1 MERSLR
7 QVDGINVDEHAGQ
20 RRAWQYRQWVYSG
33 LFLMIGPN
41 LRRALMPSSPI
52 VRYCWV
58 FQERIRVY
66 TKVLVDN
73 RLGTLEQQY
82 REAFTSWLRDVTLDG
97 A

>member
-20 RRAWQYRQWVYSG
+20 RRAWQYKWVLLWFVSHDWSKFTQSADA
-33 LFLMIGPN
+33 FLANRSVLLG
-41 LRRALMPSSPI
+41 
-52 VRYCWV
+52 